1 MGNDAQFPGPPMA
14 QLPFER
20 NPMVLLGSYMTNLAF
35 NMQRMIPYMQRCGD
49 LLQRE
54 SLLTNPEHRL
64 KTCEMAIIL
73 GSLLEEVSKASGS
86 VAHFYK
92 NMEIGP
98 NPGMVRIEPN
108 SFDPIFKSIVENVGS
123 VNPQPAQRQEAAREE
138 VKEPQEYEELILEEL
153 S

>member
-20 NPMVLLGSYMTNLAF
+20 NPMVLLGSYLTNLAF

-98 NPGMVRIEPN
+98 NPGNVRIEPN
-108 SFDPIFKSIVENVGS
+108 SFNPIFKSIIDNVGS
-123 VNPQPAQRQEAAREE
+123 VNPQAAQRQDGAREE
-138 VKEPQEYEELILEEL
+138 VKEPQEYNELILEEL